1 MSAEHLKHLK
11 ENQFNLDIFPEDIKY
26 LIKII
31 PIYKEYI
38 ALV

>member
-1 MSAEHLKHLK
+1 MSAEYLRHLK
-11 ENQFNLDIFPEDIKY
+11 ESQFNLDIFPEEIKY

-31 PIYKEYI
+31 PIYKDYS